1 LKKNLKLKDRLIT
14 VIDVNSQPELMKAL
28 TAIGGRVSTVKLGL
42 ELIYSVG
49 TGVADIARRS
59 GYKVMLDTKL
69 MDIPNTIKGASAA
82 ISKLKPSLI
91 TTYALGGKKMLQAS
105 LKALKKQSEAAGN
118 IRPLLMAVTV
128 LTSLDDSDLAAMGF
142 RGDYMDTVKRLVG
155 IALDAGADGIVCSA
169 AEAGA
174 LRKQFGNDFY
184 IATPGIRLAEDSA
197 GDQKRV
203 NTPEEAISNGADMVI
218 VGRSIT
224 GKKDMGAAVDIFLQK
239 IKSSLV

>member
-142 RGDYMDTVKRLVG
+142 RGDYMDTVKRLAG